1 MGWLSQQNGGQFDP
15 QLFNEYREP
24 QENVLANTAFD
35 DSFFNDAFEMD
46 FTTPYNIAPT
56 QNLPKKKN
64 LIAEIDARKE
74 TEDTITISVNE
85 KLLTCSNI
93 WYDFAEKPQNE
104 IERGTNAHNREK
116 LQNCPKVQNGDLD
129 LDGLCSDLQK
139 KAKCGGSGAVVDEHD
154 FKTIMTKYLGPED
167 IKGCRDV

>member
-1 MGWLSQQNGGQFDP
+1 MSQQNGGQFEP
-15 QLFNEYREP
+15 QLFNDYREP

-46 FTTPYNIAPT
+46 FTTPYNIAPSP
-56 QNLPKKKN
+56 NLPKKKN

-74 TEDTITISVNE
+74 FEDTITATNVNNE
-85 KLLTCSNI
+85 KLLTCTNI
-93 WYDFAEKPQNE
+93 WYKSDLKITGFDFAANVFD
-104 IERGTNAHNREK
+104 REK
-116 LQNCPKVQNGDLD
+116 LQTCPRVQNGDLD

-139 KAKCGGSGAVVDEHD
+139 KAKCGGTGAVVDEHD

-167 IKGCRDV
+167 IKGCKSI

>member
-74 TEDTITISVNE
+74 TEDTITISNND

-93 WYDFAEKPQNE
+93 WYGFSEHSTPESRTLLMQLIGRNYKS
-104 IERGTNAHNREK
+104 
-116 LQNCPKVQNGDLD
+116 VQRCKMAIWILMGCVQICRRRPNVAVL
-129 LDGLCSDLQK
+129 GLLLTSTT
-139 KAKCGGSGAVVDEHD
+139 S
-154 FKTIMTKYLGPED
+154 
-167 IKGCRDV
+167 RRS